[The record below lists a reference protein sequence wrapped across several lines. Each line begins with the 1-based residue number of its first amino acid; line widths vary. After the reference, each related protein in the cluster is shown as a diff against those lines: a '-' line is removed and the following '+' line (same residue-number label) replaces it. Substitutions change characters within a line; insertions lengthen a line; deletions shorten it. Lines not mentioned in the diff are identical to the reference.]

1 MGSRDW
7 SAQCNGQISHQKRT
21 EENTREEC
29 DCWTRYLLM
38 FSAQVIAAV
47 DSTQRTNLSPF
58 VKSGMYFSILHQ
70 TKPLQAQSHFP
81 LSQLQM
87 SPLACL
93 QWALCCFPVM
103 ACEISIIII
112 MAPRAAMSADGRSLI
127 GNELSHHPK
136 GTCLSLCYS
145 EVCSA
150 LTVCT
155 GIFYI
160 WRWCRFRGRGL
171 RKEDTW
177 TGLSYLICITERG
190 DLSSLLYLSI
200 LGDIL
205 PVAEWNNHVFAT
217 ITQDLEL
224 QTIYFSAHMS
234 H

>member
-1 MGSRDW
+1 
-7 SAQCNGQISHQKRT
+7 
-21 EENTREEC
+21 
-29 DCWTRYLLM
+29 M

-47 DSTQRTNLSPF
+47 DSTQKTNLSPF
-58 VKSGMYFSILHQ
+58 VKSGMHFSILHQ

-145 EVCSA
+145 EACSA
-150 LTVCT
+150 LIVCT

-160 WRWCRFRGRGL
+160 WRWCRFRGRLEL
-171 RKEDTW
+171 R
-177 TGLSYLICITERG
+177 LSYPICNTERG
-190 DLSSLLYLSI
+190 DLSSWLYLTI
-200 LGDIL
+200 LCDIL
-205 PVAEWNNHVFAT
+205 PVAVWNNHVFST
-217 ITQDLEL
+217 ITKDLEL

>member
-1 MGSRDW
+1 
-7 SAQCNGQISHQKRT
+7 
-21 EENTREEC
+21 
-29 DCWTRYLLM
+29 M

-47 DSTQRTNLSPF
+47 DFTQKTNLAPF
-58 VKSGMYFSILHQ
+58 VKSGMHFSILHQ
-70 TKPLQAQSHFP
+70 TKPLQTQSHFP

-93 QWALCCFPVM
+93 QWALCCFSVM

-136 GTCLSLCYS
+136 GTCLLLCYS
-145 EVCSA
+145 EVCCA
-150 LTVCT
+150 LTVSI

-160 WRWCRFRGRGL
+160 LRQCRFRGRKL
-171 RKEDTW
+171 ENKMLEQR
-177 TGLSYLICITERG
+177 LSYLIWTGNTEG
-190 DLSSLLYLSI
+190 DDLSSWLYLSI
-200 LGDIL
+200 LCDIL
-205 PVAEWNNHVFAT
+205 QVAEWNKHVFST
-217 ITQDLEL
+217 ITQDLRL